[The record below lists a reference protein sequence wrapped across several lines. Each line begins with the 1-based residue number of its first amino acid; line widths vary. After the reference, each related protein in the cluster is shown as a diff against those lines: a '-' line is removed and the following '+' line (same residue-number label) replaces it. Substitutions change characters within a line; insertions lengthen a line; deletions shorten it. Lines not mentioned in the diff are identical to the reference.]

1 VPLLFLVVVL
11 VVLGTVAAV
20 AAGRWT
26 ELLPRGAERASDRSP
41 FRLPPPDRLVQAADL
56 ADVRLAVVLRG
67 YRPDEV
73 EELLDR
79 LTEEIRARD
88 ERIAELEGA
97 RASEPTGAGAPE
109 PTGAGAPEPTGAG
122 APEPAS
128 PEPEARR

>member
-1 VPLLFLVVVL
+1 VSLLFLVVVL

-26 ELLPRGAERASDRSP
+26 ELLPRGAERARDRSP
-41 FRLPPPDRLVQAADL
+41 FRLPPPERLVQAGDL
-56 ADVRLAVVLRG
+56 ADVRFAVVLRG

-79 LTEEIRARD
+79 LTEELWVRD
-88 ERIAELEGA
+88 ERIARLERG
-97 RASEPTGAGAPE
+97 RAAAEPTGAAE
-109 PTGAGAPEPTGAG
+109 A
-122 APEPAS
+122 AS